1 MQARRLRYKTGQAR
15 RLRYRDRVRG
25 PLNALTESLSQ
36 PLNALTRHC
45 EDWSSAIGDSPPRRE
60 IFRFETIHQLRDSRY
75 IVDIAHALPSAPDFL
90 PRFRALFAA
99 AIQSRRF
106 IDRQV
111 VGVQSRIADA
121 ARKVAAVHARKKPR
135 VDDVTRVGIDDHLFV
150 ALHRQRFLG
159 CNETRAQIRKIA

>member
-45 EDWSSAIGDSPPRRE
+45 EHWSSAIGDSPARRE

-75 IVDIAHALPSAPDFL
+75 VVDIAHALPRAPDFL
-90 PRFRALFAA
+90 PRFRALLAT

-106 IDRQV
+106 IRRQV
-111 VGVQSRIADA
+111 VGIQSSIADA
-121 ARKVAAVHARKKPR
+121 ARKIAAMHARKKRR
-135 VDDVTRVGIDDHLFV
+135 VDDVPRAGSDDHLFIV
-150 ALHRQRFLG
+150 LHRHRF
-159 CNETRAQIRKIA
+159 